1 MGLLSLQKCTA
12 TICIL
17 TYESPTNCVDE
28 DANEIFGQEYLRRP
42 NNNDINHLLQI
53 GDSQYR
59 RSDHRKPTI
68 ILEVVVSQDF
78 SNNGP
83 KNDINVVNQSHVFND
98 ILQDD
103 IYLDWTIFVKTIPM
117 PQDIMLACIILHNMN
132 VEDIRDTFNGNVN
145 VDYDHIDNN
154 ITNVEGSRG
163 APLDFATYLQ
173 TRCVIHTRG
182 IHQQFQANLMCKCLV
197 ESVPIPHQIAFIQR
211 SPNQVLARGSQNIIS
226 LDFQHWSDLVGEPAK
241 DAAEVESDNL
251 DEDGGGSNN
260 KNRLSN
266 VGFTTS
272 KRSEEIESSGK
283 GRCRFFQ
290 ARKLEHLTYVELYII
305 RISSLYNIFCIYT
318 FLDGLDLKLGSG
330 IPVLPN
336 SPAHVIYWLFSLKIW
351 RFQAS
356 ENICSTMTGLMLV
369 IFVCSTCCIN
379 RYNCCTSSSCFR

>member
-1 MGLLSLQKCTA
+1 
-12 TICIL
+12 
-17 TYESPTNCVDE
+17 
-28 DANEIFGQEYLRRP
+28 
-42 NNNDINHLLQI
+42 
-53 GDSQYR
+53 
-59 RSDHRKPTI
+59 
-68 ILEVVVSQDF
+68 
-78 SNNGP
+78 
-83 KNDINVVNQSHVFND
+83 
-98 ILQDD
+98 
-103 IYLDWTIFVKTIPM
+103 
-117 PQDIMLACIILHNMN
+117 MN
-132 VEDIRDTFNGNVN
+132 VEDMRDTFNGNVN
-145 VDYDHIDNN
+145 VDYDHIDND

-241 DAAEVESDNL
+241 DAAEVLWESDNL

-283 GRCRFFQ
+283 GRC
-290 ARKLEHLTYVELYII
+290 
-305 RISSLYNIFCIYT
+305 
-318 FLDGLDLKLGSG
+318 LDLKLGSG

-356 ENICSTMTGLMLV
+356 ENSDC
-369 IFVCSTCCIN
+369 N
-379 RYNCCTSSSCFR
+379 